1 MKRVLFIILSV
12 FLFFIVVP
20 VDALNTNSKN
30 IVLYNLDTKEKV
42 FGYKDAD
49 RVSIASL
56 TKIMTAVV
64 ALENIDDLN
73 KEVVITAD
81 MLKGLK
87 EKDAYVVGLQVG
99 QKVSYLDLLYA
110 CVIASGADATNG
122 IVMSMSFG
130 ADKFVSL
137 MNDKAKELGL
147 NNTSFANTIGF
158 DDNNNYSTVDD
169 VAKLLM
175 YALNNDVFK
184 KIFTTDSYE
193 FKDKSITVKSSMRE
207 LGKRANIDT
216 SMILGAKTG
225 YDTLAGRCLASIAYD
240 NKNNINYLLVTTGA
254 DDDYDK
260 MYNIKD
266 AYELYNYFFTNYS
279 YHVLVEKN
287 SDVLKIG
294 TKYLKDDFVT
304 FKSLEE
310 VKILYN
316 NSDFDKN
323 NIKLSYTGIKQIKPF
338 TKKGEKLGV
347 LDVYYKDKLIKSIN
361 IVLENKSGI
370 DIVKVIRGEW
380 FTILSVLIFVFSF
393 IVFIFTLKRFLMVVK
408 KY

>member
-1 MKRVLFIILSV
+1 
-12 FLFFIVVP
+12 
-20 VDALNTNSKN
+20 
-30 IVLYNLDTKEKV
+30 
-42 FGYKDAD
+42 
-49 RVSIASL
+49 
-56 TKIMTAVV
+56 
-64 ALENIDDLN
+64 
-73 KEVVITAD
+73 
-81 MLKGLK
+81 
-87 EKDAYVVGLQVG
+87 
-99 QKVSYLDLLYA
+99 
-110 CVIASGADATNG
+110 
-122 IVMSMSFG
+122 
-130 ADKFVSL
+130 
-137 MNDKAKELGL
+137 
-147 NNTSFANTIGF
+147 
-158 DDNNNYSTVDD
+158 
-169 VAKLLM
+169 
-175 YALNNDVFK
+175 
-184 KIFTTDSYE
+184 
-193 FKDKSITVKSSMRE
+193 
-207 LGKRANIDT
+207 
-216 SMILGAKTG
+216 MILGAKTG

>member
-147 NNTSFANTIGF
+147 NNTSFANPIGF

-207 LGKRANIDT
+207 
-216 SMILGAKTG
+216 
-225 YDTLAGRCLASIAYD
+225 
-240 NKNNINYLLVTTGA
+240 
-254 DDDYDK
+254 
-260 MYNIKD
+260 
-266 AYELYNYFFTNYS
+266 
-279 YHVLVEKN
+279 
-287 SDVLKIG
+287 
-294 TKYLKDDFVT
+294 
-304 FKSLEE
+304 
-310 VKILYN
+310 
-316 NSDFDKN
+316 
-323 NIKLSYTGIKQIKPF
+323 
-338 TKKGEKLGV
+338 
-347 LDVYYKDKLIKSIN
+347 
-361 IVLENKSGI
+361 
-370 DIVKVIRGEW
+370 
-380 FTILSVLIFVFSF
+380 SVLIL
-393 IVFIFTLKRFLMVVK
+393 ILR
-408 KY
+408 